1 MPSNYDYLRQKQGV
15 ARTRKR
21 ARHAR
26 NFFANAG
33 SLRKAGKRGNW
44 REALPCLTNRRD
56 DTLAIG
62 FPPRD
67 AGKR

>member
-1 MPSNYDYLRQKQGV
+1 M
-15 ARTRKR
+15 
-21 ARHAR
+21 
-26 NFFANAG
+26 
-33 SLRKAGKRGNW
+33 AGKRGNW

-56 DTLAIG
+56 DTLTIG